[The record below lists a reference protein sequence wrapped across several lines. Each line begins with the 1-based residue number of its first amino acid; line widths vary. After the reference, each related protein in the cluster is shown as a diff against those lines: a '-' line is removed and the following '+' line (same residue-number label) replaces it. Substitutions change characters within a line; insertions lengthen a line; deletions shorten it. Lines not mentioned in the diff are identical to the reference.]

1 MLATLAAAL
10 LIVAAAGAVE
20 DARPAAAATCGPRWA
35 TAAYTGAVREAV
47 DSGRDLWGERL
58 LSAPGGPT
66 YAAAQRYLTPLLHAV
81 QRRLRPLTPSGFY
94 YVPLSFPFTSYG
106 STVFALHVA
115 DGSQIITR
123 RAGGPSL
130 SLYVGKGNERYG
142 ACEARLHPARLA
154 AGYLPIVQTS
164 YTDAAGVRYTQESFV
179 GRSYGA
185 FGARS
190 VISFVKLHVDTRR
203 ARAGAT
209 VRLVPWKRLAHAT
222 PDRLAR
228 LGATRLIVSDGAE
241 FVEGV
246 VRYRIARGE
255 TATVYAEWLNK
266 PSDARHV
273 HADAA
278 SYGTA
283 RNVVVNFWNE
293 RLGAGARFN
302 VPEPAVQNA
311 QLGVLGQ
318 QIALG
323 WRYSVG
329 NPYEE
334 LSFAEALDSA
344 EVTAAYGYPRVAKS
358 IIELSLNRLKRK
370 PKRFTTFRAGHL
382 LSTAAFYYRM
392 THDRTFLRETT
403 PELRRLVDGI
413 SRRQIRN
420 GPKHGLLEPEPLS
433 SDIPYSVEGVVA
445 PIEAWQGLLAMG
457 RVWSI
462 TGNRRLAE
470 RARTLALSIS
480 GALRPALRREVKRL
494 RDGSLFVP
502 DALTGPRGPFD
513 RLTATR
519 EGSYWNLMMPYALAS
534 GFFPAH
540 SAAAHGIVRYVLAHG
555 SRLLGVPRADAHI
568 VYANKPYGSGLGEA
582 YGLSMS
588 RFLSDNDHPE
598 QVVLSLYGMLAI
610 GMTPGTYISGEAISV
625 VPVNGAYER
634 SMYMPPNSGGNASYL
649 ETFRQ
654 TLIHER
660 RGRFGAPTGLDLA
673 FATPR
678 GWLADGKDIS
688 VADVPTSFGP
698 VSYSLS
704 RRKSSVEIHLI
715 LPKQAH
721 ARLRIR
727 VPHGERVT
735 SVSLGS
741 RRLPFAATATVD
753 LRTLHGAVTLRA
765 GVTRAPRL

>member
-1 MLATLAAAL
+1 MLATLATAL
-10 LIVAAAGAVE
+10 LIAAAAGAVE
-20 DARPAAAATCGPRWA
+20 DARPAAASTCGPRWA
-35 TAAYTGAVREAV
+35 TPAYTGSVRQAVN
-47 DSGRDLWGERL
+47 SGPDLWGERL

-66 YAAAQRYLTPLLHAV
+66 YAAAQRYLAPLLHAV
-81 QRRLRPLTPSGFY
+81 QRRQRPLTPSGSY

-123 RAGGPSL
+123 HVGGPSL
-130 SLYVGKGNERYG
+130 SVYVGKGNERYG
-142 ACEARLHPARLA
+142 ACKARLQPARLA
-154 AGYLPIVQTS
+154 DGYLPIVQTS

-190 VISFVKLHVDTRR
+190 VISFVKLHVDARR

-209 VRLVPWKRLAHAT
+209 VRFVPWKRLAHTA
-222 PDRLAR
+222 PDRLALR
-228 LGATRLIVSDGAE
+228 GATRLIVSEGAQ

-246 VRYRIARGE
+246 VRYHVARGE
-255 TATVYAEWLNK
+255 TTTVYAQWLNK
-266 PSDARHV
+266 PSGARYV
-273 HADAA
+273 HADAV

-283 RNVVVNFWNE
+283 RNVVANFWNE
-293 RLGAGARFN
+293 RLATGARFD
-302 VPEPAVQNA
+302 VPEPDVQNA
-311 QLGVLGQ
+311 QLSILSQ

-344 EVTAAYGYPRVAKS
+344 EVTAAYGYPSVAKS
-358 IIELSLNRLKRK
+358 IIEFSLNRLRRK

-382 LSTAAFYYRM
+382 LSTAAFYYRS
-392 THDRTFLRETT
+392 THDRTFLRKTT
-403 PELRRLVDGI
+403 PELHQLVERI
-413 SRRQIRN
+413 ARRQIRV
-420 GPKHGLLEPEPLS
+420 GPKRGQLEPEPLS

-457 RVWSI
+457 RVWSV
-462 TGNRRLAE
+462 TGNRRLAA
-470 RARTLALSIS
+470 RARELALSIS
-480 GALRPALRREVKRL
+480 GVLRPALRRETRRL
-494 RDGSLFVP
+494 GDGSLFVP

-540 SAAAHGIVRYVLAHG
+540 SLVARGVVRYVLAHG

-568 VYANKPYGSGLGEA
+568 VYANKPYGSGLGEV

-610 GMTPGTYISGEAISV
+610 GMTPGTYVSGEAISV

-660 RGRFGAPTGLDLA
+660 RGRYGAPTGLDLA

-678 GWLADGKDIS
+678 AWLAEGKDVS
-688 VADVPTSFGP
+688 VTKAPTSFGP

-704 RRKSSVEIHLI
+704 RRGSVVEIQLI
-715 LPKQAH
+715 LPAHAH

-727 VPHGERVT
+727 LPAGERVAR
-735 SVSLGS
+735 VSIGG
-741 RRLPFAATATVD
+741 RRLPFSATETVD
-753 LRTLHGAVTLRA
+753 LSALHGAIALRA
-765 GVTRAPRL
+765 TVRQAPGR